1 MARKMVCDWGMSK
14 ELGPLYYGRKE
25 EAIFLG
31 REIAQPQDFS
41 EQTAVKIDKEVAE
54 IVNTQYNRARNLLE
68 TNLPSLNGLADKLLV
83 QEVLNGEEID
93 AILKENKAKGEV
105 SFSTDESPLH

>member
-1 MARKMVCDWGMSK
+1 MSS
-14 ELGPLYYGRKE
+14 EHRDE

-41 EQTAVKIDKEVAE
+41 EQTAVKIDREVAE
-54 IVNTQYNRARNLLE
+54 IVNTQYARARNLLE
-68 TNLPSLNGLADKLLV
+68 TNLPSLNALADKLLV

-93 AILKENKAKGEV
+93 QILKENGAKGEV
-105 SFSTDESPLH
+105 SFADEGSLH